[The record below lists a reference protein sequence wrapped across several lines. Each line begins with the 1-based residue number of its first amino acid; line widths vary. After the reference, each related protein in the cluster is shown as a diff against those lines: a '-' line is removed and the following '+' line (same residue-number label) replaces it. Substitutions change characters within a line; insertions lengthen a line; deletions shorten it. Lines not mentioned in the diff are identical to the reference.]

1 MISAPPPDS
10 SGTDPTSKDD
20 PALKDGSLQG
30 KEGSGEELQGLKVSA
45 PKATS
50 WVGVA
55 QEKNVLRKYDLDIT
69 NLEGHLTVE
78 IPDEVVV
85 NVNPLWEDFLI
96 GKFLDTAPHIARVH
110 SVINKIWREGG
121 KGQQLEVFEVDST
134 TMKFRVSDP
143 FMRAQILKRGMWNIG
158 NIPLVVAKWTP
169 AELEE
174 KP

>member
-1 MISAPPPDS
+1 MFC
-10 SGTDPTSKDD
+10 
-20 PALKDGSLQG
+20 
-30 KEGSGEELQGLKVSA
+30 
-45 PKATS
+45 
-50 WVGVA
+50 
-55 QEKNVLRKYDLDIT
+55 DLDIT

-110 SVINKIWREGG
+110 SVVNKIWREGG